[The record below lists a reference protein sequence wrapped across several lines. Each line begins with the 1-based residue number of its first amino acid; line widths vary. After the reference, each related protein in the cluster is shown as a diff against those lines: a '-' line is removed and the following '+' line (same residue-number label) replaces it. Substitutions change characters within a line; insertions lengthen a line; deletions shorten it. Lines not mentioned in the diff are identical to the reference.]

1 MEVQEVDMNTLR
13 LIQLFLLVSIGLSGN
28 IASAAS
34 ESKESISIKLEELEK
49 VTSQEKGGD
58 ELYFSITEYPAT
70 SPARHY
76 QVPSFPSH
84 WVSDYFKSLKNIVL
98 WQKDMTTCEPTE
110 IIFSL
115 VEEDLPPWDPDDLLG
130 SAKLKISCEAGKVV
144 KEWTVPNKEITT
156 EENMNDKTVFEFKGE
171 GADYRATFKVEENAT
186 SNINKENKSV
196 EKVKKNN
203 KN

>member
-1 MEVQEVDMNTLR
+1 MNIQR
-13 LIQLFLLVSIGLSGN
+13 LIQLFLLFSISFSGN
-28 IASAAS
+28 IASAAT
-34 ESKESISIKLEELEK
+34 ETKEQLTIKLEELEK
-49 VTSQEKGGD
+49 IKSQEKGGD
-58 ELYFSITEYPAT
+58 ELYFSITEYPAR

-130 SAKLKISCEAGKVV
+130 SAKLKISCDAGKVV
-144 KEWTVPNKEITT
+144 KEWIVPNKVNTN
-156 EENMNDKTVFEFKGE
+156 EEELKDKTVFEFKGE
-171 GADYRATFKVEENAT
+171 GADYRATFKVEENAVA
-186 SNINKENKSV
+186 NVNKENKSV
-196 EKVKKNN
+196 EKVKNNDKN
-203 KN
+203 